1 MNQWMDRILG
11 FFPVDVAKFWIACDP
26 DDVLLEETVLS
37 KLRERGFELLPFE
50 DPVIFRTE
58 FEERYRSEWDL
69 GRAGPS
75 ESLILHFRSIA
86 PNDLPWDFFRLGKT
100 VRLSLANIFP
110 KLSYNVVRLVE
121 PAHFSALFSAHES
134 ELHGVR
140 GENESKDFILE
151 HVYQILPRS
160 IRSTTDF
167 WREILRFHFT
177 NRSMPILFA
186 EHIATILKA
195 RDLIASQ
202 PIALWF
208 TNRSIF
214 LGAVQDAWYR
224 YLSSQGFT
232 GSRFGE
238 PTAFFA
244 TNPEAAELEI
254 PFTHPD
260 IRVIIDTL
268 FLDGTLHPL
277 AVGGMPAQVPE
288 WVKAGIIQDPT
299 ALQKLVSEGLK
310 NLIASMPTSA
320 SSHRDW
326 TDFGRRSAEV
336 LSRSHALDS
345 AQEEMSRDCID
356 TLHKLSDGH
365 LQAWI
370 AAKHY
375 GDLPSLPVTLG
386 PVMVHHIPRFLSR
399 RRAAGES
406 KIALL
411 VFDGLAMDQWVQIRE
426 SLAAKSQT
434 FQFNENACFAWLPTL
449 TSVSRQAIFSGLK
462 PREFEDSIE
471 RTDKE
476 ESLWKTFWQNEGL
489 QPSEILYRKGLS
501 HVEHLDSVENT
512 LSDTGLKIVGLVIDE
527 VDERLHKERTKKDVG
542 FWIGNWMK
550 TGFVDRLF
558 SIFLDRGYQIYLT
571 ADHGNVEAVGLG
583 KPSQG
588 LIAETR
594 GERVRVYRSEGLLAD
609 SCNAYPETLRL
620 DIPGLPAQ
628 FLPLFAGGRGA
639 FISKGEKA
647 VVHGG
652 VSIEELI
659 VPFVNVTK
667 RKIYE

>member
-1 MNQWMDRILG
+1 MSQWLDRILNL
-11 FFPVDVAKFWIACDP
+11 FPVDVSRFWIACDP
-26 DDVLLEETVLS
+26 DDVLLEENVLS
-37 KLRERGFELLPFE
+37 RLRERGFELLPFE
-50 DPVIFRTE
+50 DPVVFRTE
-58 FEERYRSEWDL
+58 FEGRYRSEWDL
-69 GRAGPS
+69 GRAGPAG
-75 ESLILHFRSIA
+75 SLILHLRSIE
-86 PNDLPWDFFRLGKT
+86 PNELPWDYIRSGKT
-100 VRLSLANIFP
+100 VRLSLANLFP
-110 KLSYNVVRLVE
+110 KLSYNVVSQVE
-121 PAHFSALFSAHES
+121 PAHFSALFSVHES

-140 GENESKDFILE
+140 GESESKDFILE
-151 HVYQILPRS
+151 HVYQIIPRS
-160 IRSTTDF
+160 IRSATDF

-186 EHIATILKA
+186 EHIAIILKA
-195 RDLIASQ
+195 RDLIVSQ
-202 PIALWF
+202 PVTLWF
-208 TNRSIF
+208 TNRSVF
-214 LGAVQDAWYR
+214 LGVIQDAWYR

-244 TNPEAAELEI
+244 TNAEDAELEV

-277 AVGGMPAQVPE
+277 AVVGMPANVPE

-299 ALQKLVSEGLK
+299 ALQRLVSEGLK
-310 NLIASMPTSA
+310 KLIASMPTTA

-345 AQEEMSRDCID
+345 AQEEMTRDGMNV
-356 TLHKLSDGH
+356 LHKASDTN

-375 GDLPSLPVTLG
+375 GDLPSLPVTHG

-426 SLAAKSQT
+426 NLEARNHI
-434 FQFNENACFAWLPTL
+434 FQYDENACFAWLPTL

-501 HVEHLDSVENT
+501 HVEHLDALENA
-512 LSDTGLKIVGLVIDE
+512 LSDTGLSVVGLVIDE

-542 FWIGNWMK
+542 FWIANWMK
-550 TGFVDRLF
+550 SGFVDRLF
-558 SIFLDRGYQIYLT
+558 SIFVDRGYQIYLT
-571 ADHGNVEAVGLG
+571 ADHGNVDAVGIG
-583 KPSQG
+583 NPNQG
-588 LIAETR
+588 VIAEAR

-609 SCNAYPETLRL
+609 SSNAYPETLRL

-628 FLPLFAGGRGA
+628 YLPLFAGGRGA

-667 RKIYE
+667 RRISK